1 MKRTALSIMLA
12 LGMACSANV
21 PMIDAGDAVD
31 AGHQNADMHHPT
43 RDMTLASDMQPPLVD
58 MFTAADM
65 TSVYTVTCSVP
76 FECCD
81 LQILTKEAW
90 MMTCRAFRSCPLIL
104 TYGQQCGSGRYSGWL
119 SATFTCGTC

>member
-1 MKRTALSIMLA
+1 MKRTVLSIMLA

-21 PMIDAGDAVD
+21 PMTDAGDAVD
-31 AGHQNADMHHPT
+31 AGHQNVDMHPT
-43 RDMTLASDMQPPLVD
+43 RDMTLASDMQAPAVD

-65 TSVYTVTCSVP
+65 TSVYTVTCPVP

-81 LQILTKEAW
+81 LQFLTKEAW
-90 MMTCRAFRSCPLIL
+90 VMTCRTSGSWPLIL
-104 TYGQQCGSGRYSGWL
+104 AYGQQCSFGPYNGWL